1 MDLIKA
7 MQTFAK
13 VAELGSFSRAA
24 EALDLPNATVS
35 QRVSQLEEHLGV
47 KLLVRTTRR
56 VSLSD
61 EGTAYFD
68 WSQRLLGEITEVEDR
83 LRGRVGSPRGRIR
96 VDVPASAGRHVIA
109 PALPGFLERYPGIT
123 VELGS
128 SDRPV
133 DLILESVDCVIRGG
147 NVLDESLVARKLG
160 EFPVITCASPAYLG
174 RFGTPASPQALE
186 GHRAVNF
193 FSAKTGKA
201 MPLDFTID
209 GRVEETPLPHRVGTN
224 DADTYRALVVEGLG
238 IGQFPSSG
246 VVLDALADGRLVRIL
261 EAWDPEPFPLF
272 VMYPRNRHLSVR
284 VRAFVD
290 WAMALYAEVFR
301 GGPPSASVVA
311 GR

>member
-1 MDLIKA
+1 
-7 MQTFAK
+7 
-13 VAELGSFSRAA
+13 
-24 EALDLPNATVS
+24 
-35 QRVSQLEEHLGV
+35 
-47 KLLVRTTRR
+47 
-56 VSLSD
+56 
-61 EGTAYFD
+61 
-68 WSQRLLGEITEVEDR
+68 
-83 LRGRVGSPRGRIR
+83 
-96 VDVPASAGRHVIA
+96 
-109 PALPGFLERYPGIT
+109 
-123 VELGS
+123 
-128 SDRPV
+128 
-133 DLILESVDCVIRGG
+133 
-147 NVLDESLVARKLG
+147 VLDESLVARKLG

-272 VMYPRNRHLSVR
+272 VMYPRNRHLSAR

-301 GGPPSASVVA
+301 GGPPSASDVA